1 MDVMTQ
7 NPQSPT
13 VLVTGA
19 TGGVGRHVV
28 DGLIDRGVSVRA
40 LVRDVATAS
49 LPAGVDLVAGDLAD
63 PASLDGALE
72 GTDAV
77 FLLWPFF
84 SAEGVA
90 PVVDAIISRPRRVVY
105 LSAQAAADDAESFWA
120 LVERALDDSGVPST
134 FLRPTGF
141 AKNTLG
147 WADQVRS
154 GVVTAPFG
162 DAARS
167 LIDERDIA
175 AVAVLALT
183 EDGHAGQTHV
193 LSGPATVTQ
202 REQVDSI
209 GTAIGRP
216 VRWVE
221 QDPKEARPGMLE
233 FFGDE
238 AFVDNAMRTWSEFV
252 TRPELVTSTVEDLT
266 GAPARS
272 YQQWADDH
280 ADAFR

>member
-7 NPQSPT
+7 KPQSRI

-28 DGLIDRGVSVRA
+28 AGLVERGVSVRA
-40 LVRDVATAS
+40 LVRDATAAS
-49 LPAGVDLVAGDLAD
+49 LPPGVEVAEGDLGD
-63 PASLDGALE
+63 PSSLDSALE

-84 SAEGVA
+84 SAEGVTA
-90 PVVDAIISRPRRVVY
+90 VVDAITSRPRLVVY
-105 LSAQAAADDAESFWA
+105 LSAQAAAHDPESFWA
-120 LVERALDDSGVPST
+120 LVERSLTESGAPST

-147 WADQVRS
+147 WADEVRS

-183 EDGHAGQTHV
+183 EDGHAGQTYV

-221 QDPKEARPGMLE
+221 QDPEEARPGMLE
-233 FFGDE
+233 AFGDE
-238 AFVDNAMRTWSEFV
+238 GFVDSSLRTWSDFV
-252 TRPELVTSTVEDLT
+252 RRPELVTSTVEDLT
-266 GAPARS
+266 GAPART
-272 YQQWADDH
+272 YQHWAEDH
-280 ADAFR
+280 ADSFR